1 MFLKNNSRFLIF
13 KFQVIKLKNHR
24 MAATSLSLNHTL
36 CRTFSSSLD
45 AINGPEMTLPP
56 VKRRK
61 RCTDQGQAGK
71 ETHAGVGK
79 IHALKI

>member
-1 MFLKNNSRFLIF
+1 
-13 KFQVIKLKNHR
+13 
-24 MAATSLSLNHTL
+24 
-36 CRTFSSSLD
+36 
-45 AINGPEMTLPP
+45 MTLPP

-79 IHALKI
+79 IHALRQDYIRLAFLKKFCSEHR

>member
-1 MFLKNNSRFLIF
+1 
-13 KFQVIKLKNHR
+13 

-71 ETHAGVGK
+71 ETHAGIDVK
-79 IHALKI
+79 